1 MKEIDKDKL
10 IEQLLDHITK
20 LKAII
25 AEQSEKIKRL
35 EEQVAKNSK
44 NSSKPPSSDG
54 LSKGSPKPRSLR
66 KKTNKKSG
74 GQKGH
79 KGHTLLQ
86 KSQPDKIVKHEIN
99 VCLHCFG

>member
-1 MKEIDKDKL
+1 MKDIDKDKL

-66 KKTNKKSG
+66 KKTKKIG
-74 GQKGH
+74 WAKR
-79 KGHTLLQ
+79 
-86 KSQPDKIVKHEIN
+86 SQGPYASSKITAR
-99 VCLHCFG
+99 